1 MTTTNFKLLDTVALI
16 KDVPE
21 KGLLKGQVGAIVE
34 EWDEG
39 VFEVEFTDKKGKDST
54 FFVAKVEDLMLL
66 RFELSAA

>member
-34 EWDEG
+34 EWD
-39 VFEVEFTDKKGKDST
+39 
-54 FFVAKVEDLMLL
+54 
-66 RFELSAA
+66 

>member
-34 EWDEG
+34 QWDEG
-39 VFEVEFTDKKGKDST
+39 VFEVEFTDRKGKDST
-54 FFVAKVEDLMLL
+54 FFVAKMEDLILL
-66 RFELSAA
+66 RFELAA